1 MGILDKF
8 SLKGKLAL
16 VTGCKHGIGKAITL
30 ALAEAGA
37 DIIGVSLTLE
47 ESGSDIEQ
55 EVKALGRSFH
65 AYKCDFSDREA
76 TYGFISRVKTDN
88 PPVDILFSN
97 AGTVLRSPAVKYPD
111 DYWNT
116 IIEINLN
123 SHFILSREFGK
134 DMIDRGSGKIIF
146 TASMLTYSG
155 GIMVPSYAASKGGI
169 GQLTKALANEWAA
182 LGVNVNAIAP
192 GYIETRNTEP
202 LQNDPVRNKT
212 VLDRLPVGRW
222 GVPDDLKGTAVFLAS
237 AASDYL
243 HGTIVNV
250 DGGWMAR

>member
-8 SLKGKLAL
+8 SLEGKLAL
-16 VTGCKHGIGKAITL
+16 VTGCTRGIGKAMAT

-37 DIIGVSLTLE
+37 DIIGASLTLE
-47 ESGSDIEQ
+47 KAGSDVEKD
-55 EVKALGRSFH
+55 VTALGRSFRG
-65 AYKCDFSDREA
+65 YQCDFGDRDA
-76 TYGFISRVKTDN
+76 TKRFISQVKADN
-88 PPVDILFSN
+88 PPIDILISN
-97 AGTVLRSPAVKYPD
+97 AGTVLRSPAVEYPD

-116 IIEINLN
+116 IIEVNLS
-123 SHFILSREFGK
+123 SHFILSREFGR
-134 DMIDRGSGKIIF
+134 DMVARGSGKIIF

-155 GIMVPSYAASKGGI
+155 GITVPSYAASKGGI
-169 GQLTKALANEWAA
+169 GQLTKALANEWAVH
-182 LGVNVNAIAP
+182 GVNVNAIAP
-192 GYIETRNTEP
+192 GYIETRNTAP
-202 LQNDPVRNKT
+202 LQGDPVRNKT

-222 GVPDDLKGTAVFLAS
+222 GVPDDLKGTTVFLAS

>member
-8 SLKGKLAL
+8 SLEGKLAL

-55 EVKALGRSFH
+55 EVKALEQSFRG
-65 AYKCDFSDREA
+65 YKCDFSDREA
-76 TYGFISRVKTDN
+76 TYDFISRVKADN
-88 PPVDILFSN
+88 PLVDILFSN

-134 DMIDRGSGKIIF
+134 DMVARGSGKIIF

-155 GIMVPSYAASKGGI
+155 GITVPSYAASKGGI
-169 GQLTKALANEWAA
+169 GQLTKALANEWAVY
-182 LGVNVNAIAP
+182 GVNVNAIAP
-192 GYIETRNTEP
+192 GYIETRNTAP

>member
-16 VTGCKHGIGKAITL
+16 VTGCKRGIGKAITL

-55 EVKALGRSFH
+55 EVKAIGRSFLG
-65 AYKCDFSDREA
+65 YTCDFSDRKA
-76 TYGFISRVKTDN
+76 TYGFITKVKADN
-88 PPVDILFSN
+88 PPIDILFSN
-97 AGTVLRSPAVKYPD
+97 AGTVLRSPAVDYPD

-116 IIEINLN
+116 IIETNLN

-134 DMIDRGSGKIIF
+134 DMIKRGSGKIVF

-155 GIMVPSYAASKGGI
+155 GITVPSYAASKGGI
-169 GQLTKALANEWAA
+169 GQLTKALANEWAV

-192 GYIETRNTEP
+192 GYIKTRNTEP
-202 LQNDPVRNKT
+202 LQNDNVRNRT
-212 VLDRLPVGRW
+212 VLDRLPAGRW

>member
-1 MGILDKF
+1 
-8 SLKGKLAL
+8 
-16 VTGCKHGIGKAITL
+16 
-30 ALAEAGA
+30 
-37 DIIGVSLTLE
+37 
-47 ESGSDIEQ
+47 
-55 EVKALGRSFH
+55 
-65 AYKCDFSDREA
+65 
-76 TYGFISRVKTDN
+76 
-88 PPVDILFSN
+88 
-97 AGTVLRSPAVKYPD
+97 
-111 DYWNT
+111 
-116 IIEINLN
+116 
-123 SHFILSREFGK
+123 
-134 DMIDRGSGKIIF
+134 
-146 TASMLTYSG
+146 MLTYSG

-169 GQLTKALANEWAA
+169 GQLTKALANEWAV

-202 LQNDPVRNKT
+202 LQNDPVRSKT